1 MRISGL
7 TLMIGG
13 LCAIATG
20 QAETIRNFT
29 GLNYWDEERA
39 FEGYTLFGAQG
50 NSTTYLLD
58 MEGNVVHSWP
68 ISGNPRLLDNGNLF
82 ARDADGSFHEVDW
95 DGNTI
100 WSYRET
106 RPNYVSHHDYVR
118 AFNPKLGEPT
128 TFYIANRD
136 VSQEEYIA
144 LGCDPANDY
153 TGAQIDTIVEVD
165 MDGNIIWEWRFV
177 DHLVQDR
184 YPDKANYVGEG
195 KTIADYPGR
204 LNVNL
209 PGRPVR
215 RDWLHL
221 NAMDYNQDLDQVMFD
236 TVQGEVYIVDHGNT
250 FVPGDPEASLAL
262 AAGPKGDLLYRF
274 GDPAR
279 YEQGDPPRVLEDWT
293 TSLARTQ
300 ADRRRA
306 RHTMDRRRTA
316 GRRQPPA
323 VQQRPV
329 SLRTHAAV
337 LRIRDQSLPGCRRQR
352 HRRLRQSA
360 RRGLHAVGV
369 RRCQEHPQAAEKTCQ
384 TRSSGCT
391 APEAA
396 RTSSAT
402 SAPAR
407 NACPT
412 ATR

>member
-1 MRISGL
+1 MNTTNVSAL
-7 TLMIGG
+7 ALLMGI
-13 LCAIATG
+13 LCASTAG

-29 GLNYWDEERA
+29 GLNYWDEERT

-50 NSTTYLLD
+50 NATTYLLN

-95 DGNTI
+95 DGNTV

-136 VSQEEYIA
+136 VSQEECIA

-195 KTIADYPGR
+195 KTIADYPHR

-221 NAMDYNQDLDQVMFD
+221 NAMDYNQELDQVMFD
-236 TVQGEVYIVDHGNT
+236 AVHGEVYIVDHGNT

-262 AAGPKGDLLYRF
+262 AAGPKGDLLWRF
-274 GDPAR
+274 GDP
-279 YEQGDPPRVLEDWT
+279 
-293 TSLARTQ
+293 S
-300 ADRRRA
+300 
-306 RHTMDRRRTA
+306 
-316 GRRQPPA
+316 QPPGNG
-323 VQQRPV
+323 
-329 SLRTHAAV
+329 HA
-337 LRIRDQSLPGCRRQR
+337 
-352 HRRLRQSA
+352 
-360 RRGLHAVGV
+360 
-369 RRCQEHPQAAEKTCQ
+369 
-384 TRSSGCT
+384 
-391 APEAA
+391 
-396 RTSSAT
+396 
-402 SAPAR
+402 
-407 NACPT
+407 
-412 ATR
+412 